1 MQATEEIMAVNQA
14 SENSVL
20 AEPAGDKTVADGT
33 GVFANSLRLYA
44 ANRVRRRPA

>member
-1 MQATEEIMAVNQA
+1 MALNQA

-33 GVFANSLRLYA
+33 GVSTS
-44 ANRVRRRPA
+44 P